1 MILYSS
7 RRRQVFL
14 YTPLDHI
21 PAIARAYYRGNIAA
35 WRWIRANIDQLA
47 PILMIAIVCPAVAII
62 SYGLSGGRI

>member
-21 PAIARAYYRGNIAA
+21 PAIAIAYMRGNIAA
-35 WRWIRANIDQLA
+35 WRWIRANVTGLA
-47 PILMIAIVCPAVAII
+47 AVMPALAVLLAFASYAIRGQV
-62 SYGLSGGRI
+62 

>member
-21 PAIARAYYRGNIAA
+21 PAIAVAYVRGNIAA
-35 WRWIRANIDQLA
+35 WRWIRANVTGLA
-47 PILMIAIVCPAVAII
+47 AVTPALAVLLAIASYAIREGNI
-62 SYGLSGGRI
+62 